1 MRFRETDLP
10 GVVVVEPE
18 VIEDDRGLFA
28 RTYCAREFEEQAI
41 SFCPVQS
48 STSFNPR
55 RGTVRGL
62 HYQAPPLEEAKLV
75 RCSMGRIYDVA
86 VDIRPNSATL
96 GGWIALE
103 LTASNRRALFVP
115 PGFAHGF
122 QTLVDDSE
130 VLYLMSE
137 FFDSEEQRG
146 VRWDD
151 PSVGIDWPIER
162 VRVISERDRNL
173 PLLSS

>member
-1 MRFRETDLP
+1 MRFHETDLA

-28 RTYCAREFEEQAI
+28 RTYCAREFEEQGI
-41 SFCPVQS
+41 RFSPVQS
-48 STSFNPR
+48 STSFNLR

-62 HYQAPPLEEAKLV
+62 HYQAPPQAEAKLV

-86 VDIRPNSATL
+86 VDIRPNSATF
-96 GGWIALE
+96 GVWTALE
-103 LTASNRRALFVP
+103 LTASNRRALFIP

-130 VLYLMSE
+130 VFYLMSE
-137 FFDSEEQRG
+137 FFEPESERG

-151 PSVGIDWPIER
+151 PEVGITWPPER
-162 VRVISERDRNL
+162 TRVISDRDQHL
-173 PLLSS
+173 PFMR